1 MYGGEEVSGGLVVA
15 GGDGA
20 ELLEFGEE
28 IFDEVACLEQVAI
41 IVTADLAV
49 GFGRDHHGLSG
60 GDERIDDA
68 LLGVEGFVGDQCIG
82 LYSRQQV
89 IGPDE
94 IMGFTTAQVEIGGIS
109 ERVD

>member
-49 GFGRDHHGLSG
+49 GFGRDHHGLTG
-60 GDERIDDA
+60 GDERVDDA

-94 IMGFTTAQVEIGGIS
+94 IMGFTTAQGRCPGVC
-109 ERVD
+109 